1 MSVRRFVSPLLF
13 WGLQN
18 FYFLCPIAHKARHLY
33 TSTNADLSVQSRGWL
48 SVDPRHLGNSENRLA
63 NFLEGKILKKIK
75 KHSWH
80 ENQWKDFQNFDH
92 NYILMTF
99 FLKNWSNNRIWV
111 IVGEKNV
118 YAIVWDKPRFSCAIC
133 LQVRMN
139 PRWLMLRL
147 LHTMA
152 KLITLSLHKLK
163 YKVKS

>member
-1 MSVRRFVSPLLF
+1 MQVKNTKREWKMPNAIETYKMRVKSTKHEWKIPNANEKYQTRVKNTKCEWKIPNGSKKYRTRLKNTRREWKLP
-13 WGLQN
+13 N
-18 FYFLCPIAHKARHLY
+18 PTRHLY

-99 FLKNWSNNRIWV
+99 FLKIGQ
-111 IVGEKNV
+111 ITE
-118 YAIVWDKPRFSCAIC
+118 YE
-133 LQVRMN
+133 
-139 PRWLMLRL
+139 L
-147 LHTMA
+147 L
-152 KLITLSLHKLK
+152 
-163 YKVKS
+163 